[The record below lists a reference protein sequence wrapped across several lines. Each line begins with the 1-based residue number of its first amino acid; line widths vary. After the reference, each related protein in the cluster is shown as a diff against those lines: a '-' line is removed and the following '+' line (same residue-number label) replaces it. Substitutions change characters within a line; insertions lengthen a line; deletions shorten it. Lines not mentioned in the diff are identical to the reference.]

1 MALYTNKSLLLVA
14 TKTAAGVVG
23 DYVAIAPSSG
33 AAFTP
38 QADKLERNV
47 MRPTL
52 TPLHSAVGATHWTA
66 DIPLEIAGGGLDA
79 SVLQP
84 PPIDALMKACA
95 FTRSAGYV
103 IPITAATGT
112 FKVGESL
119 QNTTQSEVVGTI
131 VFASQYHIFVKL
143 AANPPSN
150 ADVLTGMTSTA
161 TATSGVPEVGFCYAP
176 SSDIRNA
183 DTAEIKFNVDGVLQE
198 AHAARATFELNM
210 EVGKYPTIKFSCT
223 GLWVDPRD
231 QVMPSNV
238 TYNQTEPQRCV
249 NMGLHLGDVDMSLLT
264 TEKLAVTLANTINPI
279 PDLNALDGR
288 AAIDISGRKPTA
300 SVDPSATLL
309 ANFDPWHDWKNAVKY
324 GVYAHVGET
333 AGNRI
338 WVVLPSN
345 TNADT
350 KTADKNGRVTYAL
363 GLQPGGDAD
372 NEICLFFT

>member
-1 MALYTNKSLLLVA
+1 MALYTNKSLLLIA
-14 TKTAAGVVG
+14 PRTAAGVVG
-23 DYVAIAPSSG
+23 DYVAIEPSSG

-52 TPLHSAVGATHWTA
+52 TPLHSAVGATHWTV
-66 DIPLEIAGGGLDA
+66 DIPMEMAGGGIDA
-79 SVLQP
+79 SELQL
-84 PPIDALMKACA
+84 PPIDALLRACA
-95 FTRSAGYV
+95 FTRTAGYV
-103 IPITAATGT
+103 IPIAGAAGT
-112 FKVGESL
+112 FVVGESL
-119 QNTTQSEVVGTI
+119 QNTTQSEVVGKL
-131 VFASQYHIFVKL
+131 VYASQYHLFIKL

-150 ADVLTGMTSTA
+150 TDVLTGMTSTA
-161 TATSGVPEVGFCYAP
+161 TAVSGVPEVGFCYAP

-183 DTAEIKFNVDGVLQE
+183 DTVEIKFNTDGILQE
-198 AHAARATFELNM
+198 AHAARATFEVNM

-223 GLWVDPRD
+223 GLWVDPSD
-231 QVMPSNV
+231 QVMPTNV
-238 TYNQTEPQRCV
+238 TYNQTAPQRCV

-309 ANFDPWHDWKNAVKY
+309 EHFNPWSDWKNSVKY

-338 WVVLPSN
+338 HVVLPSN

-372 NEICLFFT
+372 NEIVLFFT